1 MSLNDKRKELTD
13 KLFSKTSVEE
23 QILAQLTIE
32 RICSDMADFYT
43 EFYGRLGP
51 GVIVYAPG
59 AEKEED
65 SMFYLTAD
73 QIIAA
78 QEDMR
83 KADQDGPAEVMRK
96 ALVKAETI
104 NPEKEALYIINDDNK
119 MALLHYNKEKPLT
132 GPIKA

>member
-1 MSLNDKRKELTD
+1 MDNKRKELTD
-13 KLFSKTSVEE
+13 NLFSKTSVEE
-23 QILAQLTIE
+23 QVLTQLTIE
-32 RICSDMADFYT
+32 RICADMADFYT

-51 GVIVYAPG
+51 GVIVYMPQA
-59 AEKEED
+59 AEEEN

-83 KADQDGPAEVMRK
+83 KENQDGPAEIMRK
-96 ALVKAETI
+96 ALVKAETVD
-104 NPEKEALYIINDDNK
+104 PAKEALYIINDDNK